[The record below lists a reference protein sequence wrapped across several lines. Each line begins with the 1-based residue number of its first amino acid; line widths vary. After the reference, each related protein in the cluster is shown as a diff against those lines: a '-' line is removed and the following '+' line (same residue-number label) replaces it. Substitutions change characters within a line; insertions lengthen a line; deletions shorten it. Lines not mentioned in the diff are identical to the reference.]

1 VVVFG
6 IDIYAVLVVGDAKLL
21 HAANFM
27 AQYLDND
34 KDGIVDDQLVLNKM
48 TENKAFTVMWKNEND
63 LNIDTLYGR
72 EGQDLGN
79 DETHPNHVYNRKQV
93 SLMLL

>member
-1 VVVFG
+1 
-6 IDIYAVLVVGDAKLL
+6 
-21 HAANFM
+21 M

-72 EGQDLGN
+72 KGQDLGN
-79 DETHPNHVYNRKQV
+79 DETHPNNVYNRKQV